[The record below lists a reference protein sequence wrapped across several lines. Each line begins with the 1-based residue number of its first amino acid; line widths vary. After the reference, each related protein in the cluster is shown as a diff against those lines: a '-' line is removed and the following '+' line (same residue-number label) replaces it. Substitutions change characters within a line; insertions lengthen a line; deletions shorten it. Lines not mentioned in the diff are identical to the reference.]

1 MAAAEPKLLS
11 SDIEHL
17 TEKQVRGLVRGQA
30 GKGPGRLRAR
40 QVRGQAGEGPGRSL
54 AGVLLGKLGPGI

>member
-17 TEKQVRGLVRGQA
+17 TEKQVRGLVRA
-30 GKGPGRLRAR
+30 E
-40 QVRGQAGEGPGRSL
+40 GQAGEGQAGRALKPLSGARQIPGGGFVGEDG
-54 AGVLLGKLGPGI
+54 AWH